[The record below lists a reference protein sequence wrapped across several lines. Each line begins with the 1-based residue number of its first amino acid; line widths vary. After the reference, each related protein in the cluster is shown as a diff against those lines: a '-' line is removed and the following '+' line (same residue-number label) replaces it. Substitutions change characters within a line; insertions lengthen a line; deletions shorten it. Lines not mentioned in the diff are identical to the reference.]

1 MVIKRKVDLLY
12 GDLTYKIRGAV
23 FAVHKTL
30 GSGHKELIYHKALSV
45 ELKNQGLR
53 FVEEKPI
60 PIKYEKIKVGVYR
73 PDFVIEDK
81 IIIEIKAVSF
91 MVKNHLEQMKH
102 YLIATDYKL
111 GLLIN
116 FGTRKAQIKRIIYD
130 KTKD

>member
-1 MVIKRKVDLLY
+1 MKKKYVDLLY

-23 FAVHKTL
+23 FTVHKTL

-45 ELKNQGLR
+45 EFKKQGLK

-60 PIKYEKIKVGVYR
+60 PIKYEKVKVGIYR

-81 IIIEIKAVSF
+81 IIVEIKAVPF
-91 MVKNHLEQMKH
+91 MIKNHLEQIKH
-102 YLIATDYKL
+102 YLMATDYKL

-116 FGTRKAQIKRIIYD
+116 FGARKAQIKRIIYD
-130 KTKD
+130 QAKN